1 MQQPQGP
8 SSLSSSPKAMKIEG
22 RDEEEASVVGEDED
36 ENLQSMYHEDHGG
49 GGGGGGDD
57 YPIPAPVA
65 HLGGGSGG
73 GAGSKYSPFNAYQ
86 SYHQAE
92 LNSED
97 QTNRIA
103 MAQQFSYDEVKAKD
117 STGFKIIASIVYAK
131 AKELAADCPIA
142 DYKVD
147 VVIIGRWRTTRRPE
161 KLKVK
166 PS

>member
-1 MQQPQGP
+1 
-8 SSLSSSPKAMKIEG
+8 MKIEG
-22 RDEEEASVVGEDED
+22 RDEDETSIGGEDEE
-36 ENLQSMYHEDHGG
+36 ENLHSLYHDDHGG
-49 GGGGGGDD
+49 GGSDE

-65 HLGGGSGG
+65 HLGGGGGGSSGG
-73 GAGSKYSPFNAYQ
+73 CGGKYAPFSAYQ
-86 SYHQAE
+86 SYHQAD

-142 DYKVD
+142 DYKVR
-147 VVIIGRWRTTRRPE
+147 VPVS
-161 KLKVK
+161 
-166 PS
+166 PSYVLHLH